1 MIHFYSYNV
10 KDEHGD
16 MNRDRYQDREQGA
29 ETKTDTG
36 GIDRAGQGR
45 DGDRGGDGLGHIVVA
60 SNSTFPSDVG
70 SQTEARTV
78 GPCFL
83 MAQLQWRHSKILTF
97 CAAA

>member
-1 MIHFYSYNV
+1 ML
-10 KDEHGD
+10 
-16 MNRDRYQDREQGA
+16 GA
-29 ETKTDTG
+29 ETE
-36 GIDRAGQGR
+36 QGR
-45 DGDRGGDGLGHIVVA
+45 DGGGDGDGHIVVA
-60 SNSTFPSDVG
+60 SNSTSPSDVG